1 MKKYVTPTHLFGFKK
16 VTACFIVVKV
26 ATCRPNV
33 VAVVACHSSGCSCHT
48 YAYYGGR
55 GGRPIPLSRVAIHNI
70 CLVLAFGV
78 RGGHTY
84 AQYGVHIYAQCGGRD
99 SAACVQCG
107 GLRRQ
112 LFIYASSWFPAQT
125 AGFQADSWFPMQY
138 ALYRQP
144 VIYADNWISL
154 GQLVSYA
161 GSWLSTYI
169 AVV

>member
-1 MKKYVTPTHLFGFKK
+1 MWWPWWPATHQ
-16 VTACFIVVKV
+16 A
-26 ATCRPNV
+26 A
-33 VAVVACHSSGCSCHT
+33 
-48 YAYYGGR
+48 
-55 GGRPIPLSRVAIHNI
+55 VAIHMPIMVAGVAGQSPCPGWPHI
-70 CLVLAFGV
+70 CLVWWPLWLANRLAFGV

-84 AQYGVHIYAQCGGRD
+84 AQYGGHGGNIYAQCGGRD
-99 SAACVQCG
+99 SPACVQCG

-161 GSWLSTYI
+161 GSWLST
-169 AVV
+169 

>member
-1 MKKYVTPTHLFGFKK
+1 M
-16 VTACFIVVKV
+16 AC
-26 ATCRPNV
+26 N
-33 VAVVACHSSGCSCHT
+33 SSGCSCHT

-70 CLVLAFGV
+70 CLVWWPLWLANRLAFGV

-84 AQYGVHIYAQCGGRD
+84 AQHGGHGGNMYAQCGGRD

-112 LFIYASSWFPAQT
+112 LFICASSWFPAQT

-138 ALYRQP
+138 ALCTIQTAGDLRRQLDITRTAGFLCRQL
-144 VIYADNWISL
+144 VIYVDSCCLMQA
-154 GQLVSYA
+154 A
-161 GSWLSTYI
+161 GFFMQKAAYLRR
-169 AVV
+169 